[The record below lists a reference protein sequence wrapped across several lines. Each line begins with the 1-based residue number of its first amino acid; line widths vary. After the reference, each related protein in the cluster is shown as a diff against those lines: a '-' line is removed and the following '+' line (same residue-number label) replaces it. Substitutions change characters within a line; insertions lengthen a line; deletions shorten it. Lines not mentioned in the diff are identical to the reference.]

1 MKPHGTY
8 KLRYR
13 GTRPEPFEPALPQ
26 QGGVREATGAVD
38 GFLAGLARS
47 EHRVRRILASLR
59 DEILEG
65 GRGGNLRIRR
75 VFQTPREVY
84 RLEIELPEL
93 GYQRTTLLDRDTL
106 EELLEADDVREV
118 VESAALGG

>member
-1 MKPHGTY
+1 MKPYGTY

-13 GTRPEPFEPALPQ
+13 GTRREPLEPALAQP
-26 QGGVREATGAVD
+26 GGVREATGAVD
-38 GFLAGLARS
+38 GFLASLARS
-47 EHRVRRILASLR
+47 EHRLQRMLASLR

-65 GRGGNLRIRR
+65 GGAGNLRIRR

-118 VESAALGG
+118 VETAALGD

>member
-1 MKPHGTY
+1 MKPYGTY

-13 GTRPEPFEPALPQ
+13 DTRHEPLEPDLSQP
-26 QGGVREATGAVD
+26 GGVREATGAVD
-38 GFLAGLARS
+38 GFLASLTRS
-47 EHRVRRILASLR
+47 EHRVQRMLASLR

-65 GRGGNLRIRR
+65 GGAGLRIRR

-118 VESAALGG
+118 VETAALGE

>member
-1 MKPHGTY
+1 MKPYGTY

-13 GTRPEPFEPALPQ
+13 GTRRDPFEPALPQ

-38 GFLAGLARS
+38 GFLTSLARS

-65 GRGGNLRIRR
+65 GGSGNLRIRR